1 MTRYPRLVAG
11 SGLVAL
17 LALAGC
23 SGGSSTTSS
32 SSSAGSSTS
41 SSTSASTSQGGAQ
54 GELTVLAA
62 ASLRDVFVTIG
73 KDFEAAHPGT
83 KITFSFGPSSG
94 LATQI
99 VNGSPADVFASASAA
114 TMKTA
119 ADAGAVDAS
128 RLFARNSM
136 TIVVPKDNPAKV
148 DDLSDLADSTVKVA
162 ICAAEVPCGVAAHK
176 VFDTAK
182 LSVKPISEEAD
193 VSAVLTKVS
202 LGEVDAGI
210 VYVTDASSAK
220 DKVQAVEIPA
230 ADNATTDYPIAVV
243 KDSAHHDLAQQ
254 FTDFVLAPEAAKV
267 LADAGFA
274 GAGG

>member
-1 MTRYPRLVAG
+1 MTRPTRILLGA
-11 SGLVAL
+11 SL
-17 LALAGC
+17 LALTGLAGC
-23 SGGSSTTSS
+23 SSGSTATTSSTSTSS
-32 SSSAGSSTS
+32 SSSSSS
-41 SSTSASTSQGGAQ
+41 SSTQAGAT

-99 VNGSPADVFASASAA
+99 VNGSPADVFASASAG

-119 ADAGAVDAS
+119 ADAGAVDTA

-136 TIVVPKDNPAKV
+136 TIVVPQDNPAKV
-148 DDLSDLADSTVKVA
+148 DELSDLADSNVKVA

-182 LSVKPISEEAD
+182 LTVKPISEEAD
-193 VSAVLTKVS
+193 VTAVLTKVT

-210 VYVTDASSAK
+210 VYVTDASGAQ
-220 DKVQAVEIPA
+220 DKVGTIGIPA

-254 FTDFVLAPEAAKV
+254 FADFVLQPTAAKV
-267 LADAGFA
+267 LADAGFQSA
-274 GAGG
+274 G